1 MSPVVSLIPNVTFL
15 RVVRVLRPLRSLT
28 ILSEMKIIVNT
39 VLLSFNRLGN
49 VLLMA
54 LFLMTIFGILGINF
68 FSGFQYR
75 HCRTQAVPTLSTE
88 NGEKCWSLPI
98 DPDKAGRLCGGANMC
113 GEPSD
118 ANP

>member
-1 MSPVVSLIPNVTFL
+1 MEFAGSLLPTLNSVLPPMTYL

-28 ILSEMKIIVNT
+28 ILREMKIIVNT

-75 HCRTQAVPTLSTE
+75 HCRTSAIPTLGIDTD
-88 NGEKCWSLPI
+88 GTQCWSLPI
-98 DPDKAGRLCGGANMC
+98 DQ
-113 GEPSD
+113 
-118 ANP
+118 